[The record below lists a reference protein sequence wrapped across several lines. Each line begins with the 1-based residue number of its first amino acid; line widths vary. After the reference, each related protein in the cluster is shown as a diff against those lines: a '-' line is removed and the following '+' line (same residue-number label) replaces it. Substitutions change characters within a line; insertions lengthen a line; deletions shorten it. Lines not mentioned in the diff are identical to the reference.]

1 MEIERKWMVKG
12 WPEKPFPLLFEYRMR
27 QGYLSVTPTVRIR
40 EESRSGGDTD
50 YILCF
55 KSSGTLAR
63 KEIELSISEDKF
75 RQLEDLIHLP
85 LIPKIRRTY
94 LLSDGSHL
102 EVNHVDEGQK
112 TEFWYAEIE
121 FPTVEA
127 ALSWKPEDADLSA
140 YLNDEVTRK
149 PGQSMGAYWVQTRC
163 TDTTDA
169 GLKPKRTDMKD
180 SGLKPKS
187 TDTKSAWPEPQ
198 TTDTKNA
205 GPEPQSSDTM
215 GSVSDPQSAHTGD
228 SVYGKYASVLKL
240 VMNSMTD
247 RIRAYNDSFR
257 SQKGEGIYEHLSARI
272 KSEESMR
279 EKCRRKGLPE
289 TPDSALNVI
298 TDAIGIRIVT
308 RFIDDIYAIIHHLKA
323 SSDLTVVTEK
333 DYIRNAKPN
342 GYRSYHMIL
351 KAAVPYED
359 VRGNFPGEYYV
370 EIQLRTIAMDMW
382 ASLEHQLKYK
392 QNISN
397 ASMITSE
404 LKRCADELASC
415 DVSMQTIRTLING
428 DATKEQKEGT
438 N

>member
-1 MEIERKWMVKG
+1 MVRYTDDTIYRNEEIRMEIERKWMVKG
-12 WPEKPFPLLFEYRMR
+12 WPEKAFPLLFEYQMR

-40 EESRSGGDTD
+40 EEASNEGDTD

-55 KSSGTLAR
+55 KSAGTLAR
-63 KEIELSISEDKF
+63 KEIELSITEDKF
-75 RQLEDLIHLP
+75 HQLEDLIGLP
-85 LIPKIRRTY
+85 LIPKIRRTF
-94 LLSDGSHL
+94 LLPDGSRL

-127 ALSWKPEDADLSA
+127 ALSWKPDDAGLAA
-140 YLNDEVTRK
+140 YLDDEVTGQ
-149 PGQSMGAYWVQTRC
+149 PGQSMGAYWIQTRHPGLP
-163 TDTTDA
+163 DTEPET
-169 GLKPKRTDMKD
+169 PNE
-180 SGLKPKS
+180 
-187 TDTKSAWPEPQ
+187 DTES
-198 TTDTKNA
+198 
-205 GPEPQSSDTM
+205 
-215 GSVSDPQSAHTGD
+215 
-228 SVYGKYASVLKL
+228 SVYGKYKPALKL
-240 VMNSMTD
+240 VMDSMTD

-257 SQKGEGIYEHLSARI
+257 SRKGEGIYEHLKARI

-298 TDAIGIRIVT
+298 TDAIGLRIVT
-308 RFIDDIYAIIHHLKA
+308 RFIDDIYAIIDHLKA
-323 SSDLTVVTEK
+323 SPDLAVVTEK

-359 VRGNFPGEYYV
+359 IRGNFPGEYYV

-397 ASMITSE
+397 APMITSE

-415 DVSMQTIRTLING
+415 DVSMQTIRALING
-428 DATKEQKEGT
+428 SDTREQS
-438 N
+438 

>member
-1 MEIERKWMVKG
+1 MEIERKWMVKE
-12 WPEKPFPLLFEYRMR
+12 WPEKPLPLLFEYRMR

-75 RQLEDLIHLP
+75 RQLEDLIQLP

-127 ALSWKPEDADLSA
+127 ALSWKPEDAGLSA
-140 YLNDEVTRK
+140 YLNDEVTGQ

-169 GLKPKRTDMKD
+169 G
-180 SGLKPKS
+180 
-187 TDTKSAWPEPQ
+187 PEPQ
-198 TTDTKNA
+198 TTDTK
-205 GPEPQSSDTM
+205 

-240 VMNSMTD
+240 VMDSITD

-289 TPDSALNVI
+289 TPYSALNVI

-428 DATKEQKEGT
+428 DATKQQKEGT

>member
-75 RQLEDLIHLP
+75 RQLEDLIQLP

-94 LLSDGSHL
+94 LLPDGSHL

-121 FPTVEA
+121 FPTVDA
-127 ALSWKPEDADLSA
+127 ALSWKPEDTDLSA
-140 YLNDEVTRK
+140 YLNDEVTGK

-163 TDTTDA
+163 TDATD
-169 GLKPKRTDMKD
+169 
-180 SGLKPKS
+180 
-187 TDTKSAWPEPQ
+187 
-198 TTDTKNA
+198 A
-205 GPEPQSSDTM
+205 GPEPQSADTKDA
-215 GSVSDPQSAHTGD
+215 GPKPQSADTKGAGPEPQTADTGD
-228 SVYGKYASVLKL
+228 SVYGKYKSALKF
-240 VMNSMTD
+240 VMDSMTD

-257 SQKGEGIYEHLSARI
+257 SEKGEGIYEHLSARI

-308 RFIDDIYAIIHHLKA
+308 RFIDDIYAIILHLKA
-323 SSDLTVVTEK
+323 SSDLTVITEK

-415 DVSMQTIRTLING
+415 DVSMQTIRALING
-428 DATKEQKEGT
+428 GSAKEQ
-438 N
+438 

>member
-12 WPEKPFPLLFEYRMR
+12 WPEKPLPLLFEYRMR

-127 ALSWKPEDADLSA
+127 ALSWKPEDTDLSA
-140 YLNDEVTRK
+140 YLNDEVTGK

-169 GLKPKRTDMKD
+169 GLKPQ
-180 SGLKPKS
+180 SA
-187 TDTKSAWPEPQ
+187 DTKDAGPKPQSADTKDAGPEPQ
-198 TTDTKNA
+198 TTDTKDA
-205 GPEPQSSDTM
+205 EPKPQTADTE
-215 GSVSDPQSAHTGD
+215 D
-228 SVYGKYASVLKL
+228 SVYGKYKSALKF
-240 VMNSMTD
+240 VMDSMTD

-257 SQKGEGIYEHLSARI
+257 SEKGEGIYEHLSARI

-308 RFIDDIYAIIHHLKA
+308 RFIDDIYAIIRHLKA
-323 SSDLTVVTEK
+323 SSDLTVITEK

>member
-12 WPEKPFPLLFEYRMR
+12 WPEKPLPLLFEYRMR

-40 EESRSGGDTD
+40 EESRSGGNTD

-127 ALSWKPEDADLSA
+127 ALSWKSEDADLSA
-140 YLNDEVTRK
+140 YLNDEVTGQ

-169 GLKPKRTDMKD
+169 GLKPQA
-180 SGLKPKS
+180 
-187 TDTKSAWPEPQ
+187 TDTKGAGPKPQSA
-198 TTDTKNA
+198 DTKGA
-205 GPEPQSSDTM
+205 GPESQTADTE
-215 GSVSDPQSAHTGD
+215 D
-228 SVYGKYASVLKL
+228 SVYGKYKSALKF
-240 VMNSMTD
+240 VMDSMTD

-257 SQKGEGIYEHLSARI
+257 SEKGEGIYEHLSARI

-308 RFIDDIYAIIHHLKA
+308 RFIDDIYAIIRHLKA
-323 SSDLTVVTEK
+323 SSDLTVITEK

-415 DVSMQTIRTLING
+415 DVSMQTIRALING

>member
-12 WPEKPFPLLFEYRMR
+12 WPEKPLPLLFEYRMR

-63 KEIELSISEDKF
+63 KEIEFSISEDKF
-75 RQLEDLIHLP
+75 RQLEDLIQLP

-127 ALSWKPEDADLSA
+127 ALSWEPEDADLSA
-140 YLNDEVTRK
+140 YLNDEVTGQ

-163 TDTTDA
+163 PDTTDA
-169 GLKPKRTDMKD
+169 GLKP
-180 SGLKPKS
+180 
-187 TDTKSAWPEPQ
+187 Q
-198 TTDTKNA
+198 TTDTKGAGPKPQSADTKGA
-205 GPEPQSSDTM
+205 GPESQTADTE
-215 GSVSDPQSAHTGD
+215 D
-228 SVYGKYASVLKL
+228 SVYGKYKSALKF
-240 VMNSMTD
+240 VMDSMTD

-257 SQKGEGIYEHLSARI
+257 SEKGEGIYEHLSARI

-308 RFIDDIYAIIHHLKA
+308 RFIDDIYAIIRHLKA
-323 SSDLTVVTEK
+323 SSDLTVITEK

-415 DVSMQTIRTLING
+415 DVSMQTIRALING

>member
-12 WPEKPFPLLFEYRMR
+12 WPERPLPLLFEYRMR

-127 ALSWKPEDADLSA
+127 ALSWKPENAGLSA
-140 YLNDEVTRK
+140 YLNDEVTGQ
-149 PGQSMGAYWVQTRC
+149 PGQSMGAYWVQTRSP
-163 TDTTDA
+163 DTTDA
-169 GLKPKRTDMKD
+169 W
-180 SGLKPKS
+180 LKPKS
-187 TDTKSAWPEPQ
+187 TDTKDSGVETQTTDTKNVGPEPQ

-205 GPEPQSSDTM
+205 GSEPQTMDTKNA
-215 GSVSDPQSAHTGD
+215 GSEPQTTDTED
-228 SVYGKYASVLKL
+228 SVYGKYKSALKL
-240 VMNSMTD
+240 VMDSITD

-289 TPDSALNVI
+289 TPYSALNVI

-323 SSDLTVVTEK
+323 SSDLTVITEK

-428 DATKEQKEGT
+428 DATKQQKEGT

>member
-75 RQLEDLIHLP
+75 RQLEDLIQLP

-94 LLSDGSHL
+94 LLPDGSHL

-127 ALSWKPEDADLSA
+127 ALSWKPEDTDLSA
-140 YLNDEVTRK
+140 YLNDEVTGK

-163 TDTTDA
+163 TDATDA
-169 GLKPKRTDMKD
+169 GPK
-180 SGLKPKS
+180 
-187 TDTKSAWPEPQ
+187 PQ
-198 TTDTKNA
+198 TAD
-205 GPEPQSSDTM
+205 
-215 GSVSDPQSAHTGD
+215 TGD
-228 SVYGKYASVLKL
+228 SVYGKYKSALKF
-240 VMNSMTD
+240 VMDSMTD

-257 SQKGEGIYEHLSARI
+257 SEKGEGIYEHLSARI

-308 RFIDDIYAIIHHLKA
+308 RFIDDIYAIINHLKT

-415 DVSMQTIRTLING
+415 DVSMQTIRALING
-428 DATKEQKEGT
+428 GSAKEQ
-438 N
+438 

>member
-1 MEIERKWMVKG
+1 
-12 WPEKPFPLLFEYRMR
+12 MR
-27 QGYLSVTPTVRIR
+27 N
-40 EESRSGGDTD
+40 
-50 YILCF
+50 
-55 KSSGTLAR
+55 A
-63 KEIELSISEDKF
+63 
-75 RQLEDLIHLP
+75 
-85 LIPKIRRTY
+85 
-94 LLSDGSHL
+94 DG
-102 EVNHVDEGQK
+102 
-112 TEFWYAEIE
+112 
-121 FPTVEA
+121 
-127 ALSWKPEDADLSA
+127 
-140 YLNDEVTRK
+140 
-149 PGQSMGAYWVQTRC
+149 
-163 TDTTDA
+163 
-169 GLKPKRTDMKD
+169 
-180 SGLKPKS
+180 
-187 TDTKSAWPEPQ
+187 
-198 TTDTKNA
+198 
-205 GPEPQSSDTM
+205 
-215 GSVSDPQSAHTGD
+215 
-228 SVYGKYASVLKL
+228 
-240 VMNSMTD
+240 
-247 RIRAYNDSFR
+247 
-257 SQKGEGIYEHLSARI
+257 
-272 KSEESMR
+272 
-279 EKCRRKGLPE
+279 KGLPE
-289 TPDSALNVI
+289 TPYSALNVI

-428 DATKEQKEGT
+428 DATKQQKEGT

>member
-75 RQLEDLIHLP
+75 RQLEDLIQLP

-94 LLSDGSHL
+94 LLPDGSHL

-140 YLNDEVTRK
+140 YLNDEVTGQ

-163 TDTTDA
+163 PDTTDA
-169 GLKPKRTDMKD
+169 G
-180 SGLKPKS
+180 
-187 TDTKSAWPEPQ
+187 PEPQ
-198 TTDTKNA
+198 TAD
-205 GPEPQSSDTM
+205 
-215 GSVSDPQSAHTGD
+215 TGD
-228 SVYGKYASVLKL
+228 SVYGKYKSALKF
-240 VMNSMTD
+240 VMDSMTD

-257 SQKGEGIYEHLSARI
+257 SEKGEGIYEHLSARI

-308 RFIDDIYAIIHHLKA
+308 RFIDDIYAIILHLKA
-323 SSDLTVVTEK
+323 SSDLTVITEK

-415 DVSMQTIRTLING
+415 DVSMQTIRALING
-428 DATKEQKEGT
+428 GSAKEQ
-438 N
+438 